1 MKKDKYISIRC
12 TEEVKDYLNSLAE
25 PEDRSLSSQILHML
39 KQTSPQLAKL
49 MMKPLLADATS
60 LKKDELHP
68 DLS

>member
-1 MKKDKYISIRC
+1 MKEEYISIRC
-12 TEEVKDYLNSLAE
+12 TKEVKDYLNSLAKE
-25 PEDRSLSSQILHML
+25 EDRSLSSHILYLL